1 MNNKKHLIALD
12 LDGTLLTDKKEI
24 SIRTKQTIRTA
35 MAEGHVVVIATGRP
49 HRASINYYNELEMTT
64 PMVNFNGALIHHP
77 KDRTWDFAMHTPM
90 PIKTAHT
97 IIDACYELDVKNIL
111 AEVMDDIYLDNFN
124 QEIIDI
130 FQETQKDS
138 PYIIGNLKDKLNED
152 PTSVLIHPKEEHI
165 QQLRSHLND
174 YHAEII
180 EHRKWGAP
188 WNIIEIIKKGM
199 NKAVGLQKI
208 ADYYNIPKERVI
220 AFGDEDND
228 LEMIDYAGVGVAMG
242 NAISELKSISKH
254 QTLTNQEDGISI
266 FLENYLKIK
275 TKTV

>member
-1 MNNKKHLIALD
+1 METKKHLIALD

-24 SIRTKQTIRTA
+24 SPRTKQIVLKA
-35 MAEGHVVVIATGRP
+35 MQEGHVVVIATGRP
-49 HRASINYYNELEMTT
+49 HRASINYYHNLGLNT

-77 KDRTWDFAMHTPM
+77 RDNKWDALHNPM
-90 PIKTAHT
+90 PIRTAHK
-97 IIDACYELDVKNIL
+97 IVDACYELDVHNIL
-111 AEVMDDIYLDNFN
+111 AEVMDDVYLD
-124 QEIIDI
+124 QYDERIIDI
-130 FQETQKDS
+130 FQSTQNDPPFK
-138 PYIIGNLKDKLNED
+138 IGNIKNQLKDD
-152 PTSVLIHPKEEHI
+152 PTSVLIHPREDHI

-174 YHAEII
+174 YHAELI

-188 WNIIEIIKKGM
+188 WNIIEIVKKGM

-208 ADYYNIPKERVI
+208 AYYFNIPEDRII

-242 NAISELKSISKH
+242 NAIDELKSIAKH
-254 QTLTNQEDGISI
+254 VTHTNEEDGVGI

-275 TKTV
+275 TKTT